1 MKNIF
6 RSLKF
11 ALLQIGGYFTGEV
24 KEIFRD
30 GGTIV
35 VFLLAMIA
43 YPVIYTLGY
52 IKETSKEI
60 PVALVDLNHTATS
73 GKLSRMIDATE
84 QIKISNNPNSLK
96 EAEKLY
102 YKNEVMGV
110 IVIDKD
116 FEKNILSANRGSVSV
131 YSDAG
136 HFLLY
141 KQVYS
146 GVVYASQTLNAGIE
160 VRNLLT
166 KGKTMEQAMEQRD
179 PLSLKVNNL
188 YNPSGGYAS
197 FIVPAILIILIQ
209 QTLLIGIGILY
220 GKHNERNNFH
230 YLKEGAKRPFEAMK
244 IVLGQTLAFM
254 LIYLF
259 TSFLILGLFYH
270 IVGFP
275 DKSGFLNTY
284 YLLIPY
290 LAAISFLGVGIGLV
304 FPKRVYALLFLVF
317 LSPPILF
324 ISGAVWPAEAL
335 PKALY
340 YASYLLPS
348 TPMINGFIR
357 LRIMNSGIHAVST
370 EYNILLIQMV
380 AYFLFTI
387 SIYRVKLKRLRKQLV
402 W

>member
-1 MKNIF
+1 MRNIF

-11 ALLQIGGYFTGEV
+11 ALIQIGGYFTGEV

-43 YPVIYTLGY
+43 YPIIYALGY
-52 IKETSKEI
+52 IKETAKEI
-60 PVALVDLNHTATS
+60 PVALVDLNHSATS
-73 GKLSRMIDATE
+73 EKLGRMIDATE
-84 QIKISNNPNSLK
+84 QIKISYKPTSLN

-116 FEKNILSANRGSVSV
+116 FEKNILSANRGAISV

-275 DKSGFLNTY
+275 DKTGFLKTY

-290 LAAISFLGVGIGLV
+290 LAAISFLGIGIGLL

-335 PKALY
+335 PRALY

-357 LRIMNSGIHAVST
+357 LRIMNSGLHAIST
-370 EYNILLIQMV
+370 EYNILIIQMV
-380 AYFLFTI
+380 AYFLMTI
-387 SIYRVKLKRLRKQLV
+387 SIYRIKLKRLRKQLA